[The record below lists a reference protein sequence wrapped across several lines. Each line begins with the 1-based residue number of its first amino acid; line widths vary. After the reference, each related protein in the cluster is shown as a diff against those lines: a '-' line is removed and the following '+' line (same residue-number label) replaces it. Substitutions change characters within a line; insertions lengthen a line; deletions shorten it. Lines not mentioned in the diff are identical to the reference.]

1 MKFSR
6 FLAFLPVDGIGNV
19 VSNRCFFLLG
29 LKVYF
34 KDKPQ
39 LLLDR
44 LLKIL
49 GMLENKDTTEHNIK
63 LLYITLVLEEIKTGC
78 LFVRNITILRFAN
91 LAMVLDSCIC
101 QLCRLPRKSRE
112 ASGENYSFQVL
123 RQAVFE

>member
-49 GMLENKDTTEHNIK
+49 GTLENKDTTEHNIK
-63 LLYITLVLEEIKTGC
+63 LLYITLVLKEIKTGY

-91 LAMVLDSCIC
+91 LAMVLDICIC
-101 QLCRLPRKSRE
+101 QLCR
-112 ASGENYSFQVL
+112 
-123 RQAVFE
+123 